1 MAQKS
6 ISITYTANVSKAIT
20 SLTKLENKLKKI
32 DKLAKSSSFNINVK
46 GANGSKGNGS
56 AKEQI
61 AEAKA
66 QVQLAK
72 AQEAQAKAEVAKL
85 KVQEQQVKQSQAVVK
100 LQAAQAKFEHEQG
113 KYKVDSVKAQGT
125 PVAEAHPTVRTGLFA
140 DDYGDRNQ
148 RAQDYIDSL
157 SQQSS
162 RATVTLKSLATTLN
176 GTLKGALTAAKT
188 AVVSLGSAL
197 GSLAKSAF
205 SKLTSSVKNS
215 TKGLANLF
223 NSLKRIAMYRA
234 LRSAIK
240 TITDGFNQ
248 GVENAYRWAQVNNN
262 QLAASL
268 DSLSTSS
275 LYLKNS
281 IGAMA
286 APLINMLAPAIATVV
301 DWVVTLI
308 NALNRLFAMLG
319 GQGTWIKATK
329 QATNYKDAVGGA
341 SKALK
346 SFTIGIDELNILEDN
361 GGGGGGGASAD
372 AGGMFE
378 EVALGASSL
387 RDAITNGEWMKVGEL
402 IAESINDSIAKIDT
416 KLLGTKIGDKI
427 ENAIELSYGFLKK
440 INTRQIGQKI
450 ADFLD
455 SGLQEIDTNL
465 LGKTLAEKWNRTVDL
480 FLGFVENFNFEQA
493 ATKFTDWIRGIF
505 TNFNPENLATAI
517 NTAVHGIFTFLVTT
531 IETYPFEE
539 MESTITDFFKNIDWD
554 GIGQDIGILLSKA
567 VGFAFDTLSSL
578 LDVANN
584 LLSSHALSD
593 LLSEVITSI
602 DYVELGLQFAIVV
615 SKGINFGANL
625 INELISSALKTVGI
639 DAFDEIADKISYNLE
654 QDTAVWEELLVRYQ
668 AKTGEVSETT
678 ESNVEKMRKAV
689 VDKYGEVAG
698 AVFSTSDSMSRSS
711 ESMVERFGK
720 SREKYVV
727 DADKV
732 ATITGH
738 MRETSN
744 SNYDSMKNNV
754 VTNLNLIGSE
764 NKNTWTESESV
775 TSKNI
780 TAIQNEVTS
789 GTTNASNAVIE
800 SDVKILGDTEGTW
813 TKVEETIDKNVNDAG
828 LSVSNVTSEMET
840 DFDNL
845 STELETTSF
854 SLRDIFKNIGEWANG
869 AWQKVDSFISDMG
882 NLDSFSDFWHY
893 DVVGHFTEGRA
904 TGGFMDSGQVYTV
917 REGGIPEYVGRYGN
931 RAAVANNDQ
940 IVEGIAGGVS
950 VANEEVVAAL
960 NTLIGVVSGMDLSV
974 NIGDKEIGQ
983 ANERYTQSRG
993 VYVNRG
999 SFAGAY

>member
-20 SLTKLENKLKKI
+20 SLTKLESKLKKI

-46 GANGSKGNGS
+46 GANGSKGTS
-56 AKEQI
+56 PAKEQM

-72 AQEAQAKAEVAKL
+72 AQEAQAKAEAAKL

-100 LQAAQAKFEHEQG
+100 LQAAQAKFEHEQE
-113 KYKVDSVKAQGT
+113 KYKAESVKAQGT
-125 PVAEAHPTVRTGLFA
+125 PVAEARPTVRTGLFA

-157 SQQSS
+157 SQRPS
-162 RATVTLKSLATTLN
+162 RATAALKSLASTV
-176 GTLKGALTAAKT
+176 GGVLKGALTAAG
-188 AVVSLGSAL
+188 AAARGLGSAL
-197 GSLAKSAF
+197 GTLAKS
-205 SKLTSSVKNS
+205 SLGKLTSSIKNS
-215 TKGLANLF
+215 TKGITNLW

-378 EVALGASSL
+378 EVALGASAL

-402 IAESINDSIAKIDT
+402 IAESINDSIAKIDA
-416 KLLGTKIGDKI
+416 KLLGKKIGDKI
-427 ENAIELSYGFLKK
+427 ENAIELAYGFLKT
-440 INTRQIGQKI
+440 INTEQIGSKL
-450 ADFLD
+450 AEFLN
-455 SGLQEIDTNL
+455 SGLQAIDTNL
-465 LGKTLAEKWNRTVDL
+465 LGKTIAEKWNRVVDFVYGFASTANWEQFGQKIADYFVGVVTNFDSAKFAMAGSSL
-480 FLGFVENFNFEQA
+480 INGLLTSAITAVDNAPWSAFGTKIATFLNTFDWKGTLSKVLTLG
-493 ATKFTDWIRGIF
+493 TKFMNGLLETIISTLSGTDWKKFGQGIRDAIDEYLSSGEFINLLKNLF
-505 TNFNPENLATAI
+505 TLSVELTIAVESIVWNNIPEEELNAWTVPLFAVFPALGSVVDNIYELNNAFGENETEINELNIWWNGFKDNIDTVWNQKVIPWIETGCSKVKTFVAGMKKDTNDSTDEMNSKTKLNFKEI
-517 NTAVHGIFTFLVTT
+517 KST
-531 IETYPFEE
+531 IETKWGEIKTNTSTNWATIKSDVMTKWYD
-539 MESTITDFFKNIDWD
+539 MQNDAISKYGNIKSTIETAWNNIKTNSDTVWGSVKSKVLEIWD
-554 GIGQDIGILLSKA
+554 NIKSGISERTTA
-567 VGFAFDTLSSL
+567 VLG
-578 LDVANN
+578 DVEEFVNKLIDKINEAIESVNN
-584 LLSSHALSD
+584 LLS
-593 LLSEVITSI
+593 I
-602 DYVELGLQFAIVV
+602 DVGEHSFGVNIPTIQHVE
-615 SKGINFGANL
+615 
-625 INELISSALKTVGI
+625 I
-639 DAFDEIADKISYNLE
+639 D
-654 QDTAVWEELLVRYQ
+654 
-668 AKTGEVSETT
+668 
-678 ESNVEKMRKAV
+678 
-689 VDKYGEVAG
+689 
-698 AVFSTSDSMSRSS
+698 
-711 ESMVERFGK
+711 
-720 SREKYVV
+720 
-727 DADKV
+727 
-732 ATITGH
+732 
-738 MRETSN
+738 
-744 SNYDSMKNNV
+744 
-754 VTNLNLIGSE
+754 
-764 NKNTWTESESV
+764 
-775 TSKNI
+775 
-780 TAIQNEVTS
+780 
-789 GTTNASNAVIE
+789 
-800 SDVKILGDTEGTW
+800 
-813 TKVEETIDKNVNDAG
+813 
-828 LSVSNVTSEMET
+828 
-840 DFDNL
+840 
-845 STELETTSF
+845 
-854 SLRDIFKNIGEWANG
+854 
-869 AWQKVDSFISDMG
+869 
-882 NLDSFSDFWHY
+882 
-893 DVVGHFTEGRA
+893 GRA
-904 TGGFMDSGQVYTV
+904 SGGFMDIGQVYTV

-950 VANEEVVAAL
+950 VANEEVVAAI
-960 NTLIGVVSGMDLSV
+960 NTLIGVVVEKDLSV

-983 ANERYTQSRG
+983 ANERYTQGRG